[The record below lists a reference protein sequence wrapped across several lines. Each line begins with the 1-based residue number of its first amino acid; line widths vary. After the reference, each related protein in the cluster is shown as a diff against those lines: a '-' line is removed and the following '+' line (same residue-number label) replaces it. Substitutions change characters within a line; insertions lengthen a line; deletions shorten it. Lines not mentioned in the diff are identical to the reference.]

1 MCTQSHVDKVEMV
14 QRRAARWIK
23 FDSGSAS
30 IVTDMLHSLNL
41 RRLDLRRIYS
51 RLSLFYKIHHNLVV
65 IPIDCYLNQLTASPV
80 MVILAVHLCD
90 DRDMCSMD
98 TFSCSFKFKNLKLFL
113 TFQSYI
119 TPH

>member
-1 MCTQSHVDKVEMV
+1 MCIQSDVDKVKMV
-14 QRRAARWIK
+14 QRRAARYIR

-30 IVTDMLHSLNL
+30 IATDMLHSLNL
-41 RRLDLRRIYS
+41 RHLDLRRIYS
-51 RLSLFYKIHHNLVV
+51 RLSLFYKINHNLVAL
-65 IPIDCYLNQLTASPV
+65 PIDCYLNQLT
-80 MVILAVHLCD
+80 
-90 DRDMCSMD
+90 